1 MYRFLLFIFLIINSS
16 FSELNSA
23 SNENLKSINVNG
35 YAAIVNNEIITHSEV
50 RKSMRSLLPNLYK
63 QFEGNEL
70 ESRILNLYQET
81 LLNLIHQEL
90 IYSEFNLQGGQIP
103 DTFVKDEIKNIKKK
117 NFNNNEIKFEKFLT
131 DEQKTYTEYFEEIRK
146 KISIQAL
153 ISQNVNNK
161 IEASPKKIYNY
172 YVSNKNNFL
181 NPEKIKYSV
190 FEIHSSTNSTIV
202 NDQKEANTILE
213 QIKTNKNIIK
223 MKKLFTDSEN
233 KKIKEF
239 PWMQI
244 KDIPHN
250 HLPIIENLNKNE
262 FSEVIKLK
270 DNFSIF
276 FINDKI
282 EASYTPFTE
291 VKDSIKNKLLNSQKE
306 EIFKEWI
313 KELEQKNFIKIFN

>member
-202 NDQKEANTILE
+202 DDQKEATTILE

-282 EASYTPFTE
+282 EASYTPFNE

-306 EIFKEWI
+306 EIFKEWM

>member
-1 MYRFLLFIFLIINSS
+1 MYRFILFIFLIINSS

-23 SNENLKSINVNG
+23 SNDTLKSINVNG
-35 YAAIVNNEIITHSEV
+35 YAAIVNKEIKTHSEV

-63 QFEGNEL
+63 QFKGNEL
-70 ESRILNLYQET
+70 ESRIINLYQET

-103 DTFVKDEIKNIKKK
+103 DSFVKDEIKNIKKK
-117 NFNNNEIKFEKFLT
+117 NFKNNEIKFEKFLT
-131 DEQKTYTEYFEEIRK
+131 DEQKTYTEYFEDIRK

-161 IEASPKKIYNY
+161 LEASPKTIYDY
-172 YVSNKNNFL
+172 YVNNKNNFL

-190 FEIHSSTNSTIV
+190 FEIYSSTNSTMV
-202 NDQKEANTILE
+202 NDQKEATSILE
-213 QIKTNKNIIK
+213 QIKTNKNIIE
-223 MKKLFTDSEN
+223 MKKLFTESEN

-250 HLPIIENLNKNE
+250 HLTIIENMNKNE
-262 FSEVIKLK
+262 FSELIKLK
-270 DNFSIF
+270 HNFSIF

-282 EASYTPFTE
+282 EASYTPFDE

-306 EIFKEWI
+306 EVFKEWI

>member
-1 MYRFLLFIFLIINSS
+1 MYRFILFIFLIINSS

-23 SNENLKSINVNG
+23 SNDTLKSINVNG
-35 YAAIVNNEIITHSEV
+35 YAAIVNKEIITHSEV

-63 QFEGNEL
+63 QFKGNEL
-70 ESRILNLYQET
+70 ESRIINLYQET

-103 DTFVKDEIKNIKKK
+103 DSFVKDEIKNIKKK
-117 NFNNNEIKFEKFLT
+117 NFKNNEIKFEKFLT
-131 DEQKTYTEYFEEIRK
+131 DEQKTYTEYFEDIRK

-161 IEASPKKIYNY
+161 LEASPKTIYDY
-172 YVSNKNNFL
+172 YVNNKNNFL

-190 FEIHSSTNSTIV
+190 FEIYSSTNSTMV
-202 NDQKEANTILE
+202 NDQKEATSILE
-213 QIKTNKNIIK
+213 QIKNNKNIIE
-223 MKKLFTDSEN
+223 MKKLFTESEN

-250 HLPIIENLNKNE
+250 HLTIIENMNKNE
-262 FSEVIKLK
+262 FSELIKLK
-270 DNFSIF
+270 HNFSIF

-282 EASYTPFTE
+282 EASYTPFDE

-306 EIFKEWI
+306 EVFKEWI